1 MCVSHR
7 SVVDSGKVIEVFEF
21 MNMIMGMSLEM
32 TVSQEHELVYDHV
45 VWYEEDIAVP
55 LSYMSQMEGWQTSF
69 IISVGIRRYRS
80 HV

>member
-7 SVVDSGKVIEVFEF
+7 SVVGSGKVIEVFDSVYMF
-21 MNMIMGMSLEM
+21 MSTKM

-69 IISVGIRRYRS
+69 IISVGIRRYRRYN
-80 HV
+80 

>member
-7 SVVDSGKVIEVFEF
+7 SVVGSGEIIEVFDSVYIF
-21 MNMIMGMSLEM
+21 ISTKT

-45 VWYEEDIAVP
+45 VWYEKDIAVP
-55 LSYMSQMEGWQTSF
+55 LSYMSQMEGWPTSF